1 MNDTPLI
8 ELRNCSVRQ
17 GGHQLL
23 APTTLSLARGERL
36 ALVGAN
42 GAGKTTLLRLMHGLL
57 DSPGRQLHGQP
68 RQAMVFQQPFFL
80 NLSVRRNLLLALW
93 LARVPGPE
101 REARMRSA
109 LARVGL
115 AGEAERNACAL
126 SGGQRQR
133 LALARAWALK
143 PELLFLDEPTSH
155 LDPGA
160 RREVETLI
168 QEFAEEGM
176 SLVMSTHNLGQAK
189 RLATRV
195 IYLEGGRV
203 IVDRPTQAFF
213 NQALPEE
220 AALFLKGELL

>member
-1 MNDTPLI
+1 MSETLI
-8 ELRNCSVRQ
+8 ELRDCGVRR
-17 GGHQLL
+17 GGRQLL
-23 APTTLSLARGERL
+23 APTTLRLARGERL

-57 DSPGRQLHGQP
+57 DAPGRSLRGAP

-93 LARVPGPE
+93 LAGVPAAE
-101 REARMRSA
+101 REGRMRGA

-115 AGEAERNACAL
+115 ATEAGRNACTL

-133 LALARAWALK
+133 LALARAWALR

-160 RREVETLI
+160 RREVEALI
-168 QEFAEEGM
+168 QEFADEGM

-189 RLATRV
+189 RLASRV
-195 IYLEGGRV
+195 IYLEAGRV

-213 NQALPEE
+213 NEVLPEE
-220 AALFLKGELL
+220 AALFLKGELV